1 MKSDSMRVSVIIPS
15 YNRAELLPRAL
26 DSVYSQTRLPDEV
39 LLIDDGST
47 DATRDL
53 QARYPQVRWLHQQN
67 QGVSAAR
74 NHGIRQSTGDWLAL
88 LDSDDAWHPQ
98 KLARQLAALA
108 AAPALR
114 VCHTDEI
121 WIRNGR
127 RVNPRERHAKRGGRI
142 FRDCLPLCAISPSSV
157 LLHREVFETV
167 GLFDESLPACEDYDL
182 WLRVCCRFDVLLVD
196 ERLLDKYG
204 GHDDQLSRK
213 HWGMDRFRIQAL
225 ENIIRS
231 DRLEED
237 DRQAAVEMLL
247 QKIEIYLTGVRKRA
261 RVEEVEKYEA
271 KRNACST
278 W

>member
-1 MKSDSMRVSVIIPS
+1 M
-15 YNRAELLPRAL
+15 
-26 DSVYSQTRLPDEV
+26 
-39 LLIDDGST
+39 
-47 DATRDL
+47 
-53 QARYPQVRWLHQQN
+53 
-67 QGVSAAR
+67 
-74 NHGIRQSTGDWLAL
+74 
-88 LDSDDAWHPQ
+88 
-98 KLARQLAALA
+98 
-108 AAPALR
+108 
-114 VCHTDEI
+114 
-121 WIRNGR
+121 
-127 RVNPRERHAKRGGRI
+127 
-142 FRDCLPLCAISPSSV
+142 

-231 DRLEED
+231 GRLEAD